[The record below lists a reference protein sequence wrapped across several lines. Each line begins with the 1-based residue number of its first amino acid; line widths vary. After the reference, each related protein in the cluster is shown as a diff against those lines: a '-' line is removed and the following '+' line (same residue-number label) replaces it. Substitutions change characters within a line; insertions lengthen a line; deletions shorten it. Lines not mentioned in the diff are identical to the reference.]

1 MSFAI
6 DIETIPDVSMVDLLP
21 EVVPS
26 KALKDPAKIAADIE
40 EKKRKQIDGMSL
52 DPVFAKVICI
62 GIYKPNDD
70 SRVLMGEEPFFI
82 DQVTDLLIEN
92 VLSDSERDFNQII
105 LYGADTDA
113 ISIINAARRFPMMS
127 DYQLVVVR
135 EAQMVRDIELLASY
149 TKKPLASTV
158 LVLNYKYKTLD
169 RRRSLATAVEKNG
182 LIFESKKVPDYKM
195 PAFITSLL
203 RQRSIEIDP
212 KAAQMLSDF
221 LGNDLNR
228 LVKELDKLA
237 IILAETGSKRII
249 PEIVERNIGISK
261 EYNNFE
267 LLKALVQ
274 KDILK
279 ANRIAQYFEK
289 NPKNNPIQMTLSV
302 LFNYFSNLLICYYS
316 KDRSEAG
323 LMTTLGLRGNY
334 QVKDYLLGMRNHSA
348 MKVFN
353 LIGEIRLADARSKGV
368 DNTSASDADILKEL
382 LYKILH

>member
-1 MSFAI
+1 
-6 DIETIPDVSMVDLLP
+6 
-21 EVVPS
+21 
-26 KALKDPAKIAADIE
+26 
-40 EKKRKQIDGMSL
+40 
-52 DPVFAKVICI
+52 
-62 GIYKPNDD
+62 
-70 SRVLMGEEPFFI
+70 
-82 DQVTDLLIEN
+82 
-92 VLSDSERDFNQII
+92 
-105 LYGADTDA
+105 
-113 ISIINAARRFPMMS
+113 
-127 DYQLVVVR
+127 
-135 EAQMVRDIELLASY
+135 
-149 TKKPLASTV
+149 
-158 LVLNYKYKTLD
+158 
-169 RRRSLATAVEKNG
+169 
-182 LIFESKKVPDYKM
+182 
-195 PAFITSLL
+195 
-203 RQRSIEIDP
+203 
-212 KAAQMLSDF
+212 MLSDF

-302 LFNYFSNLLICYYS
+302 LFNYLSNLLICYYS